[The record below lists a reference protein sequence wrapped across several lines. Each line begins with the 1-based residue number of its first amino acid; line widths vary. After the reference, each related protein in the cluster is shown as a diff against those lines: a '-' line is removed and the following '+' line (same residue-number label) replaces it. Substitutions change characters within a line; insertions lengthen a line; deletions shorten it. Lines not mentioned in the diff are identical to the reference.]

1 MAKIIFFFLIIF
13 FQTTFAYAY
22 IDPFTGAFIL
32 KAIAAL
38 FLQHVC
44 IMFATRCELSADGP
58 GNSKCLILHWFYK
71 GLSPFLV
78 RWSARAN
85 SLQTGC

>member
-1 MAKIIFFFLIIF
+1 MPKIIFFFLIIF

-38 FLQHVC
+38 FASIIFYLGYP
-44 IMFATRCELSADGP
+44 FR
-58 GNSKCLILHWFYK
+58 ILKKIYFK
-71 GLSPFLV
+71 FLKKKKPD
-78 RWSARAN
+78 N
-85 SLQTGC
+85 EKL